1 MRCPK
6 CAGNKDKV
14 IDSRESRDGTSTRR
28 RRECLRCATRFT
40 TYEEIYRK
48 KLRVKK
54 RNGQYEDFDRHKLLM
69 GIEKSC
75 EKLPVNTEQ
84 IETLVDRICSELQAE
99 FVREVP
105 STVIG
110 ERVMIGLREL
120 DEVAYVRFASVYRQF
135 CDADQ
140 FIHEIKRLSQQQ
152 LHSLPVAKGPHR
164 RPVKRT
170 TPTRKRK
177 A

>member
-1 MRCPK
+1 MRCPT
-6 CAGNKDKV
+6 CAGKEDKV
-14 IDSRESRDGTSTRR
+14 IDSRESRDGTATRR
-28 RRECLRCATRFT
+28 RRQCLRCGNRFT
-40 TYEEIYRK
+40 TYEEIYRE

-75 EKLPVNTEQ
+75 EKLPVTTAQ
-84 IETLVDRICSELQAE
+84 IENLVDRIANGLHSE

-110 ERVMIGLREL
+110 ERVMHGLREL

-140 FIHEIKRLSQQQ
+140 FIQEIKRLSQKQ
-152 LHSLPVAKGPHR
+152 LHPKPKRNGPRRAKKR
-164 RPVKRT
+164 RKS
-170 TPTRKRK
+170 
-177 A
+177 

>member
-6 CAGNKDKV
+6 CAAQDDKV
-14 IDSRESRDGTSTRR
+14 IDSREGRDGISTRR
-28 RRECLRCATRFT
+28 RRECLRCGTRFT
-40 TYEEIYRK
+40 TYEEIYREQ
-48 KLRVKK
+48 LRVKK

-75 EKLPVNTEQ
+75 EKRPVTTQQ
-84 IETLVDRICSELQAE
+84 IESFVDKIVTELQNE

-110 ERVMIGLREL
+110 ERVMQHLREL

-140 FIHEIKRLSQQQ
+140 FIQEIKQLSTKQ
-152 LHSLPVAKGPHR
+152 LRRKPAGAKR
-164 RPVKRT
+164 RRRKKKR
-170 TPTRKRK
+170 
-177 A
+177 

>member
-6 CAGNKDKV
+6 CAAQDDKV

-28 RRECLRCATRFT
+28 RRECLRCGTRFT
-40 TYEEIYRK
+40 TYEEVYRER
-48 KLRVKK
+48 LRVKK

-75 EKLPVNTEQ
+75 EKRPVTTSQ
-84 IETLVDRICSELQAE
+84 IEGLVDRITTELQNE

-105 STVIG
+105 SSVIG
-110 ERVMIGLREL
+110 ERVMQYLREL
-120 DEVAYVRFASVYRQF
+120 DEVSYVRFASVYRQF

-140 FIHEIKRLSQQQ
+140 FIQEIKQLSRKQ
-152 LHSLPVAKGPHR
+152 L
-164 RPVKRT
+164 RPA
-170 TPTRKRK
+170 TPRKKHRKRMK
-177 A
+177 KR

>member
-1 MRCPK
+1 MRCPQ
-6 CAGNKDKV
+6 CAGQEDKV

-28 RRECLRCATRFT
+28 RRECLRCSTRFT
-40 TYEEIYRK
+40 TYEQIFAEP
-48 KLRVKK
+48 LRVKK
-54 RNGQYEDFDRHKLLM
+54 RNGEYEDFDRHKLLM

-75 EKLPVNTEQ
+75 EKRPVTTQQ
-84 IETLVDRICSELQAE
+84 IEKLVDRIATELQNE

-110 ERVMIGLREL
+110 ERVMQRLREL

-140 FIHEIKRLSQQQ
+140 FIQEIKRLSTTQ
-152 LHSLPVAKGPHR
+152 LRPKPKRNGPR
-164 RPVKRT
+164 RPR
-170 TPTRKRK
+170 RKRARK
-177 A
+177 